1 MAELTVPP
9 SDNFGHYLSPS
20 TTNVTNYNNQSE
32 HNHIHNYVNT
42 QSFTRD
48 TVFGTTIINE
58 QHTGGGHPALSDD
71 VARLFNDII
80 VDCAITADL
89 EVPLWVFKLGIE

>member
-20 TTNVTNYNNQSE
+20 TTAVTNYNNQSE
-32 HNHIHNYVNT
+32 HNHILQPCHIHNL
-42 QSFTRD
+42 D

-58 QHTGGGHPALSDD
+58 LHTGSGHPALSDD

-80 VDCAITADL
+80 VNCAITADL